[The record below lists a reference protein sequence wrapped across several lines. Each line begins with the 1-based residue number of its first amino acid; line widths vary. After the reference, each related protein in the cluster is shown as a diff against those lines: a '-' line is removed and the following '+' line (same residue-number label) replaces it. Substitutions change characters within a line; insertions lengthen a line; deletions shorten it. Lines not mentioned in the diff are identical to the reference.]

1 MKKWFFLASFIAAT
15 FCSLFW
21 TTLIIFAIVTGRFT
35 TLGLRAVALVAPLL
49 LFIYGAREM
58 FSYFKDARRDK

>member
-21 TTLIIFAIVTGRFT
+21 ATVIIFAIVTGRFT
-35 TLGLRAVALVAPLL
+35 TLGVRAAALVAPLL
-49 LFIYGAREM
+49 AFIYGAREM
-58 FSYFKDARRDK
+58 FGYFKDARREK

>member
-1 MKKWFFLASFIAAT
+1 MKKWFFLASFVAAT

-35 TLGLRAVALVAPLL
+35 ALGVRAAALVAPLL
-49 LFIYGAREM
+49 FFTYGAREM
-58 FSYFKDARRDK
+58 FDYFKDARRDK